1 MSTEQTQTGERPIA
15 PSDAVLDE
23 IASTVK
29 ANTFARLTPRR
40 RTFRIGLAGI
50 ATGTIAL
57 LGVGAAGGAIAT
69 NLISSQADAVSMVAA
84 CLESRGWDPIVHDD
98 GVSFEGPA
106 EMGAAF
112 AEDSRECNESVGP
125 VPRTLTED
133 ELESVYQSQLEV
145 RECLMDNGVD
155 LPAPPPLDEY
165 TAAGGAWSPYLDLDD
180 SVGVE
185 RFAELEAACPQASR
199 W

>member
-1 MSTEQTQTGERPIA
+1 MSTEQQQTGERPIA

-23 IASTVK
+23 IASAVK
-29 ANTFARLTPRR
+29 TNTFARLAPRR

-50 ATGTIAL
+50 VTGTIAL

-69 NLISSQADAVSMVAA
+69 NLISSQADAVSMVVA
-84 CLESRGWDPIVHDD
+84 CLESRGWNPTVHDD

-125 VPRTLTED
+125 VPRTLSDE
-133 ELESVYQSQLEV
+133 ELESVYQSQLAV
-145 RECLMDNGVD
+145 RDCLIDQGLD

-165 TAAGGAWSPYLDLDD
+165 SAAGGAWSPYVDLDD

-185 RFAELEAACPQASR
+185 RFAELEATCPQASR